1 MPWNSRTG
9 PKPSKTQANAW
20 VFLSLA
26 LAASLLTEAQ
36 ATVFASSPPSSS
48 SVKDELTREERKTM
62 IDQLLREGDQYL
74 ATKNYNLANQAYESV
89 FLLEPNHAVA
99 SKRIDR
105 LKKEMLGEGRSEAE
119 LVARV
124 YDTELQERIGQYLE
138 RARELMAKGKW
149 GQARF
154 ALQKLLLLNPL
165 HEEANRL
172 YQEVI
177 GKSKEAASS
186 FDTKRSGLRPERSR
200 GAS

>member
-1 MPWNSRTG
+1 
-9 PKPSKTQANAW
+9 
-20 VFLSLA
+20 
-26 LAASLLTEAQ
+26 
-36 ATVFASSPPSSS
+36 
-48 SVKDELTREERKTM
+48 M
-62 IDQLLREGDQYL
+62 IDQLLREGDQHL
-74 ATKNYNLANQAYESV
+74 ATKNYNLANQTYESV
-89 FLLEPNHAVA
+89 FLLEPNHQVA

-138 RARELMAKGKW
+138 HARELTRKGKW

-172 YQEVI
+172 YREVTWKFQER
-177 GKSKEAASS
+177 ASS
-186 FDTKRSGLRPERSR
+186 FDTKRSGLRPESLDSARDGEPVEPQSR
-200 GAS
+200 GASS